1 MAKFNMVKRNFITK
15 LHNSTKRNYLER
27 MNDNKIHCMQIAKK
41 YEKEYWDG
49 DRRYGYGGYK
59 YIPGRW
65 RSVAK
70 KLIKTYKLKAGS
82 KILDVGCGKGF
93 LLKEMVILEPKL
105 KVYGFDI
112 SKHALKHID
121 KKLRKNFRKLKAQ
134 SKYPYKKNF
143 FDLVISITTLHN
155 LEIFDLKKA
164 LKEIERVG
172 KKKYLLVES
181 YRNEKELF
189 NLQCW
194 ALTCESFFSETEWKW
209 LYKKFNYSGDYEFI
223 YFN

>member
-1 MAKFNMVKRNFITK
+1 MVKRNFITK
-15 LHNSTKRNYLER
+15 LHNSTKRNYLQR

-164 LKEIERVG
+164 LTEIERVG
-172 KKKYLLVES
+172 KKKI
-181 YRNEKELF
+181 
-189 NLQCW
+189 
-194 ALTCESFFSETEWKW
+194 
-209 LYKKFNYSGDYEFI
+209 FI
-223 YFN
+223 G